1 MVSSLRA
8 AVLRNGRVVAADR
21 GKTLP
26 HPPFAL
32 AYARTRGM
40 KLEGITGND

>member
-1 MVSSLRA
+1 MSSLRA

-26 HPPFAL
+26 HPPIAL
-32 AYARTRGM
+32 AHARTHGM